1 MRIRAA
7 VTSGDYELISTVLSG
22 TFFTPTIISTD
33 AQVVQF
39 LTVDDQPFTTN
50 PPASFQRDVATLLQ
64 LYPDDAAL
72 GSPFGTGNETF
83 GLSSQYKRAAAILGD
98 MSFQGPR
105 RRWIQAASAAG
116 VKTFGYY
123 FTDQNAVTTPSRGG
137 THVCR

>member
-1 MRIRAA
+1 MAHTHNHSHILMHAP
-7 VTSGDYELISTVLSG
+7 VSG
-22 TFFTPTIISTD
+22 TLFVPTSTSTEE
-33 AQVVQF
+33 QVLF
-39 LTVDDQPFTTN
+39 AALTSVHPTKDGN
-50 PPASFQRDVATLLQ
+50 VPPNVLATVKRLMA
-64 LYPDDAAL
+64 LYPENPAE

-105 RRWIQAASAAG
+105 RQWIQAASAAG

-123 FTDQNAVTTPSRGG
+123 FTDQTAVTTLSRGG